1 MNDMRMSA
9 ATTATTIPHYVVL
22 DTETTGLFDFK
33 APADAEHQPRLATFA
48 AVLTDAD
55 GNEIDRVSLYV
66 KPDGWSINGTQAA
79 EVNGLTDE
87 VLRDRGVPIH
97 DVLSLWNHWI
107 DAGATMVAFNADF
120 DTKVMRGELR
130 RAGLPDRF
138 DATKRLCVMKALK
151 PYAQQGLAVK
161 GAGFVKLETACA
173 FFGITNKAAHTAMA
187 DAEAA
192 FHVLRRLMID
202 GYIAGNPDLGQGQI
216 PRDIEAPPPAGHNMP
231 PEEIAETPPHYDPID
246 EAVAPYSG
254 LIDEA
259 TNWLDGS
266 PVENEDQMKA
276 VDELLRGI
284 KEARKAVTTAEESA
298 CKPLYDA
305 WKGEKARWKPTVDDL
320 DRMVKGLASLV
331 DGFKRKLAAEKEAA
345 RRRAFEEAEAAR
357 RAAEEAARQA
367 NIGDIEAQREAAA
380 AAEEARRAQMA
391 AQAAKKD
398 TVKGLRTVHRHEIT
412 DHRAALNWII
422 ANDRDAVTAFIE
434 TYVAKNFREKAIAG
448 VTVTELKE
456 AF

>member
-1 MNDMRMSA
+1 MNDMNMSV
-9 ATTATTIPHYVVL
+9 ATTATKNPHYVVL

-48 AVLTDAD
+48 AILTDAD

-66 KPDGWSINGTQAA
+66 KPNGWSINGTQAA

-87 VLRDRGVPIH
+87 VLRERGVSIH
-97 DVLSLWNHWI
+97 DVLSLWNSLI

-120 DTKVMRGELR
+120 DLKVMRGELR

-138 DATKRLCVMKALK
+138 DATKRFCVMKALK
-151 PYAQQGLAVK
+151 PYAHHGLVIK
-161 GAGFVKLETACA
+161 GAGFVKLEAACA
-173 FFGITNKAAHTAMA
+173 FFGITNEAAHTAMA

-192 FHVLRRLMID
+192 FHLLRRLMID

-216 PRDIEAPPPAGHNMP
+216 PRDIEAPPPAGHNNP
-231 PEEIAETPPHYDPID
+231 PEEIAEAPSHYDPID
-246 EAVAPYSG
+246 AVIAPYSD
-254 LIDEA
+254 LIEEA
-259 TNWLDGS
+259 SIWLDGS
-266 PVENEDQMKA
+266 PVENENQMRA
-276 VDELLRGI
+276 VDNLLSDI
-284 KEARKAVTTAEESA
+284 KEVRKAVTAAEGAA
-298 CKPLYDA
+298 CKPLYEA
-305 WKGEKARWKPTVDDL
+305 WKDEKARWKPTVDDL

-345 RRRAFEEAEAAR
+345 RRKAFEEAEAAR

-380 AAEEARRAQMA
+380 AAEKARRAQMA

-422 ANDRDAVTAFIE
+422 AHDRDAVTAFIDA
-434 TYVAKNFREKAIAG
+434 YVAKNFREKAIAG
-448 VTVTELKE
+448 VTVTEAKK